1 MTAWTNAPAEP
12 AQKADGEPR
21 PPAPRRP
28 VASVRGFLNNKWVL
42 RGGAAVFVLAVW
54 QYFLS
59 EGRVDPTFAAPPTKV
74 IASIPEVVTS
84 ELYLG
89 ALLSTLKLFFVGYA
103 IAAVLGIV
111 IGLLVARVKVLDLA
125 LTPYING
132 LYAAPLPA
140 LVPIITAILGYF
152 LAAKLLIVVLLGIFP
167 ILINAHQGAKD
178 ADRTLL
184 EVARSFK
191 ASELRTW
198 GDVIIPGALPYL
210 LVGLRLG
217 AARALI
223 GTVVA
228 ELYTSP
234 EGLGYLILRYGS
246 SFNMDAMLVVVLTLT
261 TMGLLLSGGILLLD
275 RRFAKWKVAD

>member
-1 MTAWTNAPAEP
+1 MTAGTNVPGGLV
-12 AQKADGEPR
+12 ADQAGP
-21 PPAPRRP
+21 P
-28 VASVRGFLNNKWVL
+28 VARRAGLLRRLANNKWLL
-42 RGGAAVFVLAVW
+42 RGAAAAFVLGVW
-54 QYFLS
+54 QWAMS
-59 EGRVDPTFAAPPTKV
+59 GGRVDPTFAAPPTKV
-74 IASIPEVVTS
+74 VASIPEVVTN

-89 ALLSTLKLFFVGYA
+89 ALWSTIRLFALGYF
-103 IAAVLGIV
+103 IAAVLGIL
-111 IGLLVARVKVLDLA
+111 IGFLVARIPFLDSA
-125 LTPYING
+125 VTPYVNA

-167 ILINAHQGAKD
+167 VLINAHQGAKD
-178 ADRTLL
+178 TDHVLL
-184 EVARSFK
+184 EVARSFR
-191 ASELRTW
+191 ASELRLW
-198 GDVIIPGALPYL
+198 RDVILPGSLPYL

-246 SFNMDAMLVVVLTLT
+246 TFDMDAMLVVVLTLT
-261 TMGLLLSGGILLLD
+261 TMGLLLSGGLLLVD
-275 RRFAKWKVAD
+275 RYFAKWRVVD